1 MGNTEIGILVIA
13 GVCTLVLVIGILK
26 KRAQILLNFAVRAA
40 VCLILS
46 YFLDTFLASRG
57 IPVSVGLNP
66 DQSFDIRNPW
76 FLWDGGALWHFISG
90 LL

>member
-57 IPVSVGLNP
+57 IPVSVGLNLI
-66 DQSFDIRNPW
+66 SLLTFETLGFYGMAALYGIL
-76 FLWDGGALWHFISG
+76 FLG